1 MSITIFDK
9 TIVTFF
15 NEAGEAM
22 MTAEYAN
29 EKAATDALEYEDG
42 WPVGA
47 ANAEMTNLYRRAILG
62 VDYGAGSV
70 KNGRFGGGYVPRNA
84 YQFNKA

>member
-1 MSITIFDK
+1 MTITIFDK
-9 TIVTFF
+9 TVVTFF

-42 WPVGA
+42 WPASA
-47 ANAEMTNLYRRAILG
+47 ANATMTNVYRRPVYGI
-62 VDYGAGSV
+62 DYGNGSI
-70 KNGRFGGGYVPRNA
+70 KNGRFGGGYVPRKA
-84 YQFNKA
+84 YQFNG